1 MRDIKDLCAR
11 IEDELAKIA
20 DSGLTT
26 GNLEM
31 TYKLIDMYKDI
42 KNTQYWDKKV
52 EYYNAVLDEMRSG
65 YNDDYSE
72 RGRKRGGMGRYS
84 RSDGRMMYQDYDRGT
99 SYGDESRDYGTG
111 RGNYSRSDG
120 RDTYSDYM
128 TQKQNYR
135 SGKSEDCKRKM
146 LAALEEHLDEL
157 TTEMSDMSKDA
168 ECREERDLV
177 KRYVEKLR
185 SML

>member
-11 IEDELAKIA
+11 IEDELSKIA

-72 RGRKRGGMGRYS
+72 HGRKRGGMGRYS
-84 RSDGRMMYQDYDRGT
+84 RSDGRMMYPDYDRGT

-111 RGNYSRSDG
+111 RGNYSRSDV